1 MTTNDSLKNLEAD
14 IELAQERAAT
24 VEAEQKQIQAVFQAI
39 SAHAI
44 KGEVAAWSRKRKS
57 IERVITTNIR
67 PLEDKIIEV
76 NAQLMPLYDQLKT
89 MRAEMVE
96 FCIHP
101 IDMLIYN
108 EDHVL
113 CKFCD
118 RKLNVPNLKA

>member
-1 MTTNDSLKNLEAD
+1 MTPVEEIASITAN
-14 IELAQERAAT
+14 IESAQVGPQA
-24 VEAEQKQIQAVFQAI
+24 EAERKLIAAVFQAV
-39 SAHAI
+39 SSHAI

-76 NAQLMPLYDQLKT
+76 NSQLIPLYDQLKT

-101 IDMLIYN
+101 IDMLAYVV
-108 EDHVL
+108 DHVE
-113 CKFCD
+113 CRFCSA
-118 RKLNVPNLKA
+118 KLNVPNVKV